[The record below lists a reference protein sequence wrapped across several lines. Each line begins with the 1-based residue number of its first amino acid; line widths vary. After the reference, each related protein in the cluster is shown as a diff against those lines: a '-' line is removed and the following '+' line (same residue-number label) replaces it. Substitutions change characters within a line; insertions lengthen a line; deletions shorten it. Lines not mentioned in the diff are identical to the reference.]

1 MIFTLSD
8 LTVSVIYVKGKY
20 DLFSVFGLF
29 SLKRSY
35 LSGGSARL
43 PLLAFSS
50 WNLRS
55 PRTFD
60 KAGKCMSH
68 LGLFKAVL
76 DFLHIRSVYLT
87 DSYLQRNVIVEKC
100 TWTKKPTEFCDLL
113 SVRSGSCPREQWK
126 HQYGD
131 YHIHVV
137 GINNTKMDDFGG
149 AKFI

>member
-1 MIFTLSD
+1 MIFTLPD

-20 DLFSVFGLF
+20 DLFSVFGLFF

-100 TWTKKPTEFCDLL
+100 TWTKKTNRILWPII
-113 SVRSGSCPREQWK
+113 REIWVVSTGTMKTSIWRLPHTRGRYKQ
-126 HQYGD
+126 HQNGR
-131 YHIHVV
+131 
-137 GINNTKMDDFGG
+137 FRRR
-149 AKFI
+149 